1 MICLSCLCQKLA
13 GWVLLVE
20 PSKVMCFFCLCF
32 LTQAILRWLQIAQIL
47 STLQIHTKRT
57 VHGRCWL
64 LVALNK
70 WCERVMLTVAVA
82 VSPGWRPAKSA
93 APNIRCGHPK
103 LYYSLEGL
111 GPWSQ
116 MVCGTIFRQLNLHGK
131 KYQFCQSFLPK
142 LLHSDS
148 PDPTSTRQSCQT
160 KIGFPCH
167 PISIKKVCIYRI
179 CIDR

>member
-1 MICLSCLCQKLA
+1 MVCLY
-13 GWVLLVE
+13 
-20 PSKVMCFFCLCF
+20 
-32 LTQAILRWLQIAQIL
+32 R
-47 STLQIHTKRT
+47 
-57 VHGRCWL
+57 RCWL
-64 LVALNK
+64 LVALTK

-116 MVCGTIFRQLNLHGK
+116 MVCGTIFRQLNLPGK
-131 KYQFCQSFLPK
+131 KKKTSILPIILAK

-148 PDPTSTRQSCQT
+148 PDPTSTGQSCQT
-160 KIGFPCH
+160 KIVFPCH
-167 PISIKKVCIYRI
+167 PISIQKACIYRI
-179 CIDR
+179 CIDRYSLAHGHVTGHLAVGGSGQSCCLLPDTDEKVSKSEHGLRRML